1 MRTTLC
7 SSLSRYITS
16 KLLVLLILAVLAMGI
31 MATPASAQTCLQ
43 DEYNQV
49 QKQKLNCTANDVRV
63 AKVINL
69 RNLDGTSRFTC
80 TGGETFAFTADFL
93 VQTTSSQ
100 ARSNIGLYFATSDI
114 TNQPDALTG
123 SCADNIIAP
132 PHKASDTSIAAC
144 FGSGAFNDANC
155 TGLGTYEELDT
166 ATKSNPG
173 EPSSCNSG
181 VNCTD
186 LPTGCGDTTSNDGLI
201 CLTAPDTHGEQ
212 SVVGC
217 TNAQKRSCT
226 AANNC
231 FAGTQVV
238 TVEIPSF
245 TCPQAAAG
253 TEVTAGD
260 CTSWQEPGGAIRCI
274 ANPQDYL
281 YPFNGPPVPP
291 STMGTPTAIPG
302 SPSKC
307 NCEQITLPLIV
318 QTPNFIVQ
326 KACTTPTGT
335 PGPATF
341 NPTATPP
348 TQSPVTC
355 DAGPEGNFQ
364 TVTYTINIHNSSTGT
379 GGVTVQ
385 QLCDSEF
392 GTIYRNGTYTGSA
405 CSAGATFLGT
415 GSISCPSSGSLD
427 IPFGGNVQ
435 CTFTS
440 TPSTENLGVGTNAS
454 LSDTASAV
462 AMGDVSHTTIGPFS
476 SNTVDVNTQDA
487 PTSAETTPSPSALA
501 QVCARETFHA
511 TVANTSGADETIF
524 ISALHD
530 SVPNDLTMASA
541 AGPIVGTTC
550 GVSTGN
556 GLGTLSSLPAVPFPS
571 GGIAPSGN
579 YQCDFDVFFCA
590 VPTSVE
596 AYGTGHCSGNAMA
609 PGTCTNSGGPTGS
622 CTTNAQCDTTC
633 TGISRSETLN
643 ATLAGDDAASVQA
656 DTISPITNHG
666 GNVSV
671 CVNTDTSIN

>member
-7 SSLSRYITS
+7 SSLTRCITFA
-16 KLLVLLILAVLAMGI
+16 LAVLAMGI
-31 MATPASAQTCLQ
+31 MARPASAQGNCLQ
-43 DEYNQV
+43 DEYNLV
-49 QKQKLNCTANDVRV
+49 TKQKLNCTANDVRV
-63 AKVINL
+63 AKVINI

-80 TGGETFAFTADFL
+80 TGGETFSFVADFL

-114 TNQPDALTG
+114 TNQVDALTG
-123 SCADNIIAP
+123 SCADNIISP

-144 FGSGAFNDANC
+144 FGSGADLPGASC
-155 TGLGTYEELDT
+155 TGFGTYEELDT
-166 ATKSNPG
+166 GTKQSPG
-173 EPSSCNSG
+173 EPSSCNVAPTG
-181 VNCTD
+181 QTCTD
-186 LPTGCGDTTSNDGLI
+186 LPTGCGDTTSNDATI
-201 CLTAPDTHGEQ
+201 CLSAPDTHGEQ
-212 SVVGC
+212 SVVAC
-217 TNAQKRSCT
+217 TNAQKRTCT

-274 ANPQDYL
+274 ANPQDYM

-291 STMGTPTAIPG
+291 STLGTPTAIPG

-348 TQSPVTC
+348 TQSPTTC

-364 TVTYTINIHNSSTGT
+364 LVTYTINIHNSSTGT

-385 QLCDSEF
+385 QICDTEF
-392 GTIYRNGTYTGSA
+392 GTIYRSGTYAGSN
-405 CSAGATFLGT
+405 CSAGAGFLGT
-415 GSISCPSSGSLD
+415 GSISCPSTGSLD

-440 TPSTENLGVGTNAS
+440 TPSVENLGVGTNAS
-454 LSDTASAV
+454 LSDTVSAV
-462 AMGDVSHTTIGPFS
+462 AVGDVSHTTIGPFS
-476 SNTVDVNTQDA
+476 SNTVDVNTEDA
-487 PTSAETTPSPSALA
+487 PTSATTTPSPNALA

-511 TVANTSGADETIF
+511 TVANTSGADEIIF

-530 SVPNDLTMASA
+530 SAPNDLTTASA

-550 GVSTGN
+550 GVPTGS
-556 GLGTLSSLPAVPFPS
+556 GLGTLSSSPAVPFPS

-590 VPTSVE
+590 VPTTVE
-596 AYGTGHCSGNAMA
+596 AYGTGHCSGTAIN
-609 PGTCTNSGGPTGS
+609 PGTCQTGGPTGP

-643 ATLAGDDAASVQA
+643 ATLAGDDAAAVAA
-656 DTISPITNHG
+656 DVISPITNHV

-671 CVNTDTSIN
+671 CVQTDTSIN